1 MVSSNSSYWIS
12 RLALLPE
19 MPNLPPPLCGVDL
32 AFFSA
37 HKAPTLMLYALPAWG
52 RSFPVHGMSL
62 EVPEEVYAYR
72 HREQMGSCYLHLQ
85 DTRYGLLPLDAL
97 LRRCYNDL

>member
-1 MVSSNSSYWIS
+1 
-12 RLALLPE
+12 
-19 MPNLPPPLCGVDL
+19 
-32 AFFSA
+32 
-37 HKAPTLMLYALPAWG
+37 
-52 RSFPVHGMSL
+52 MSL